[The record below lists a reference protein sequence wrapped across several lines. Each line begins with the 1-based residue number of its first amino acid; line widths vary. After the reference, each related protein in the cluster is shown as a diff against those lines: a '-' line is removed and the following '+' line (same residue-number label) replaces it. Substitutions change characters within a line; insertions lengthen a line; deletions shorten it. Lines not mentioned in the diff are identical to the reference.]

1 MNSPAAPPP
10 DRSACPAGTFG
21 WGPLACMAGL
31 FFIIGFATWLN
42 GPLIPFVQV
51 AFSLDDVSAFLVP
64 LVFYIAYVVF
74 ALPAGHLAA
83 QTGPKRTLPRALG
96 GMALGMAITAGGLH
110 AGLYPLALTG
120 LLTLGG
126 GLAFLQV
133 AVNPYVTLLGPH
145 ARAAQRIAIMGVCNK
160 LGGIVAPLVLAGL
173 AMRNMNGLTASL
185 IHTPDASARAAL
197 RAQALDALA
206 GPYLGMAI
214 LLTAAAFGIARA
226 HLPDLRRAPSSAP
239 SHERGSATSHPHT
252 VLTRPWPLHPRALLG
267 AGAMFLYVGVE
278 VLAGDAIGTY
288 ARASG
293 LPLNQSGFFTALT
306 LSCMLAGYLCGLALI
321 PRRISQ
327 EHYLLL
333 CCLAGAG
340 LALLACATH
349 GYASVLCLGLFGFAN
364 AMIFPS
370 LFPIVL
376 RGNAADSARISALL
390 VMAYSGGGIMPQV
403 FIRLAAHV
411 GFHPALALVSLPSY
425 LMIAVYGWYFSH
437 HRPLALMEQA
447 PS

>member
-1 MNSPAAPPP
+1 MSSPAAPPP
-10 DRSACPAGTFG
+10 KHSACPAGAFG

-31 FFIIGFATWLN
+31 FFVIGFATWLN

-74 ALPAGHLAA
+74 ALPAGWLAT
-83 QTGPKRTLPRALG
+83 QYGPGRSLPYALG
-96 GMALGMAITAGGLH
+96 GMALGMAITGSGLH

-126 GLAFLQV
+126 GLALLQV

-173 AMRNMNGLTASL
+173 AMHNMDGLAASL
-185 IHTPDASARAAL
+185 TLAPDAPTRMAL
-197 RAQALDALA
+197 RAQALNALA
-206 GPYLGMAI
+206 WPYLAMAALLAAAACGMAR
-214 LLTAAAFGIARA
+214 AR
-226 HLPDLRRAPSSAP
+226 LPELQPSP
-239 SHERGSATSHPHT
+239 LNQPRTTQTP
-252 VLTRPWPLHPRALLG
+252 RPLPPRALLG

-327 EHYLLL
+327 ERYLLL
-333 CCLAGAG
+333 CCAAGAG
-340 LALLACATH
+340 LALLACATQ
-349 GYASVLCLGLFGFAN
+349 GYASVICLGLFGFAN

-370 LFPIVL
+370 LFPITL

-403 FIRLAAHV
+403 FIHLAARI
-411 GFHPALALVSLPSY
+411 GFHPALVLVSLPSY
-425 LMIAVYGWYFSH
+425 LLIAVYGWYFS
-437 HRPLALMEQA
+437 RPQPIVLMEQA